1 MNENRFDFYVEKF
14 TLKKIKR
21 EKRVHQMKRNLFVR
35 NNDVFIIREF
45 MKIQQ

>member
-21 EKRVHQMKRNLFVR
+21 EKRMHQMKRNLFVK
-35 NNDVFIIREF
+35 NDDVLMILKYV
-45 MKIQQ
+45 KIQQ